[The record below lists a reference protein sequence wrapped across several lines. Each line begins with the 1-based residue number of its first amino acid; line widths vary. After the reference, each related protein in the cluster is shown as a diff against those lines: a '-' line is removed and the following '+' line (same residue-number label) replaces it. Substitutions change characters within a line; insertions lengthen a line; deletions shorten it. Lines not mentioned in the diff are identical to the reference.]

1 MSRFR
6 QWLSRLWPAPAGGPE
21 SWEIAPVAMGFQ
33 ARVDEAW
40 RYRKL
45 WWFFATRLVSQ
56 TYERTTLGV
65 FWLFA
70 RPLAPILIS
79 TFIFGKFLNV
89 PSDGVPYFLF
99 FLTGT
104 SIWMLFERSLL
115 WVTRSVDMNKGVF
128 KKLYFPRVI
137 VPASA
142 AAPGLVDFVIYLG
155 LIVLGAI
162 YYLRQDGRW
171 YLSFGPGWL
180 VSLAAAFTAVLLATA
195 LGLFTS
201 VWQIRHREVRFGL
214 RYFTRFW
221 MYLTPVIYPM
231 SQVPPNLH
239 WVIYLNPMAS
249 LVETFKW
256 GLLGVGSFP
265 VGPLLSTAAT
275 IPVLMGLGLWYF
287 TRSEAAA
294 VDEL

>member
-1 MSRFR
+1 MSA
-6 QWLSRLWPAPAGGPE
+6 LSRWFGRLRPAPAGAPAE
-21 SWEIAPVAMGFQ
+21 WEIAPVAMGFQ
-33 ARVDEAW
+33 ARVEEFW

-45 WWFFATRLVSQ
+45 WWFFATRLVTQ
-56 TYERTTLGV
+56 KYESTTLGI

-79 TFIFGKFLNV
+79 TFIFGKFLKV
-89 PSDGVPYFLF
+89 PSDGMPYFLF
-99 FLTGT
+99 FLTGS
-104 SIWMLFERSLL
+104 SIWLLFERSLL
-115 WVTRSVDMNKGVF
+115 WVTRSVDMNKGVI
-128 KKLYFPRVI
+128 KKLYFPRLI

-142 AAPGLVDFVIYLG
+142 GAPGLVDFAIYLG
-155 LIVLGAI
+155 LILVGAL
-162 YYLRQDGRW
+162 YYLYEDGRW

-180 VSLAAAFTAVLLATA
+180 VSIAAALVSVLLATA
-195 LGLFTS
+195 IGLFTS
-201 VWQIRHREVRFGL
+201 VWQVRHKEVRYGL

-239 WVIYLNPMAS
+239 WLIYLNPMAS

-265 VGPLLSTAAT
+265 VVPLVCTGLIIPIIMTAG
-275 IPVLMGLGLWYF
+275 VWYF